1 MTATFCNAPTS
12 PNIGGFG
19 SKPRVH
25 IERRVGN
32 ELRVRDE
39 RRSRKQHFV
48 QSHPAEAFRRLTNCA
63 TEQTTS
69 KKKLRGNS
77 GSSPERG
84 IVGPGGKAAPSI
96 PLEYEAVV
104 STELILA
111 DVASIKRHFAPCER
125 LRPAVHSIGR
135 WRGRNRQTR
144 DGDRRSDRS
153 SQSSRTGR
161 AALWRSFGFRSRH

>member
-1 MTATFCNAPTS
+1 
-12 PNIGGFG
+12 
-19 SKPRVH
+19 
-25 IERRVGN
+25 
-32 ELRVRDE
+32 
-39 RRSRKQHFV
+39 
-48 QSHPAEAFRRLTNCA
+48 
-63 TEQTTS
+63 
-69 KKKLRGNS
+69 
-77 GSSPERG
+77 
-84 IVGPGGKAAPSI
+84 VGPGGKAAPSI

-144 DGDRRSDRS
+144 DGDRRSDRW

-161 AALWRSFGFRSRH
+161 AALWRSFGFRFRH